1 MIPKFFSNL
10 YFFLIDLIW
19 GAKPDTAITNGINL
33 YKKHIFYNA
42 GSWTLVMAFG
52 LVLIFYYVFNGQ
64 KFEFLKGQGL
74 SERKHWFG
82 VLLLV
87 AGVSAWLAYFVSVR
101 LGASPEPYLRYF
113 IMVNAL
119 VGSLWFFLLSFI
131 PTKLVKRYSNAKT
144 TPF

>member
-1 MIPKFFSNL
+1 M
-10 YFFLIDLIW
+10 
-19 GAKPDTAITNGINL
+19 
-33 YKKHIFYNA
+33 
-42 GSWTLVMAFG
+42 
-52 LVLIFYYVFNGQ
+52 
-64 KFEFLKGQGL
+64 KGQGL